1 MNSKDGIRRRKRC
14 TSALALLWL
23 RGKRMQT
30 NVTPPSPELLHLEP
44 ALPTTRPTTLGT
56 LIMALRATFRLLMS
70 YGLRAPL
77 VPLSLRGARNFIL
90 TTLPL
95 VMVSLLFATAVLRS
109 DCKSTSATFTK
120 RPPRPSQM
128 FKSGE
133 WCLTA
138 KNKLRENC
146 GIRN

>member
-1 MNSKDGIRRRKRC
+1 
-14 TSALALLWL
+14 
-23 RGKRMQT
+23 
-30 NVTPPSPELLHLEP
+30 
-44 ALPTTRPTTLGT
+44 
-56 LIMALRATFRLLMS
+56 MALRATFRLLMS

-138 KNKLRENC
+138 KQNFAETVALETYYADNLFGKRALCKQNLSQSVELHWPQFHKHDNRATANIGLLQNHLETSRH
-146 GIRN
+146 GVWQ